1 MWPRGSAASVAMRTA
16 SAPGY
21 SPSLDGGSSITVG
34 ARPFAGTSPSPRN
47 SSEAIDATGD
57 VEGEAMASLQADA
70 AVALIASLPSDQ
82 CDVVLLRV
90 IGDLS
95 VADVAKILDKRPGA
109 VRALQHRA
117 LKHLALIVSREG
129 VTG

>member
-1 MWPRGSAASVAMRTA
+1 
-16 SAPGY
+16 
-21 SPSLDGGSSITVG
+21 
-34 ARPFAGTSPSPRN
+34 
-47 SSEAIDATGD
+47 
-57 VEGEAMASLQADA
+57 MASLQADA

-117 LKHLALIVSREG
+117 LKHLAQIVSREG